1 MNKKYKILLFP
12 IGFLLVGL
20 FLIYGIEFEF
30 KSCGMGA
37 VLNEGNFKG
46 YGDFNTIIPCKGYKK
61 ILSDIDDYLGVPVVF
76 FSMSLIVLSLILLFL
91 NNSIFKKW
99 LKLSIPLAIFCW
111 IIILITP
118 VSSLG
123 FLTPE
128 REQVSIWM
136 SSLFLIISIVMIVIW
151 TIQEKRKSKK

>member
-1 MNKKYKILLFP
+1 MNKKYKILLFST
-12 IGFLLVGL
+12 GFLLVGL

-30 KSCGMGA
+30 KSCGIGA

-61 ILSDIDDYLGVPVVF
+61 ILLDIDDYLGVPMVF
-76 FSMSLIVLSLILLFL
+76 FSVSLIVLSLIIFFL
-91 NNSIFKKW
+91 NNSIIKKW

-128 REQVSIWM
+128 RAQVSIWM
-136 SSLFLIISIVMIVIW
+136 STLFLVISIIMITIW
-151 TIQEKRKSKK
+151 TIQEKKKLKK